1 MVRESAGN
9 VESRLAEAGRRIEPV
24 LRELLP
30 RREGELLSEAVWFHL
45 EAGGKR
51 IRPAICLLTCEQL
64 GGEPSRALYFAAA
77 VEVLHNMFLI
87 HDDVEDGDTVRR
99 DRPTV
104 WVKYGQPN
112 AINVGDYM
120 LSAATR
126 AVLMSP
132 VDDALRV
139 ELARLFTETI
149 EVTCRGQSLDLN
161 NRASE
166 DLTVEQYMQMVTLKT
181 GRYLALGM
189 VGGGMIAGAEGET
202 LARLEALCSSMG
214 AAFQIRDDLID
225 LTVGKGRGGAL
236 GNDIR
241 EGKPSILYAHA
252 ISVASPDQKRRIMS
266 VMAKPRQETT
276 DADVAEVRRLYDE
289 LGSVEFASAEADRLI
304 DRAFETIEK
313 IPVADKQF
321 FRDIARYMVNR
332 TK

>member
-45 EAGGKR
+45 EGGGKR

-120 LSAATR
+120 LSVATR

-252 ISVASPDQKRRIMS
+252 ISVASPDQKRRILS